1 MLFTDVS
8 QLGIR
13 AHSPV
18 GETDMDSNKLPC
30 TVKYQRDEETLGE
43 NLEELPAWD
52 VFSKQLEG
60 TFELREMN
68 SLNIGGTHKATEERM
83 IQNYLKN
90 SIFRRQKY
98 R

>member
-8 QLGIR
+8 QLGTR

-18 GETDMDSNKLPC
+18 RESDMDSIKLPC
-30 TVKYQRDEETLGE
+30 TVKYQRDEETLGK
-43 NLEELPAWD
+43 NLEELPAWN

-60 TFELREMN
+60 IFEFGEMN
-68 SLNIGGTHKATEERM
+68 NLNIGGTHKATEQRM

>member
-8 QLGIR
+8 KLGIR

-18 GETDMDSNKLPC
+18 RETDMDSIKLPC
-30 TVKYQRDEETLGE
+30 TVKYQRDEETLGK

-60 TFELREMN
+60 IFEFGEM
-68 SLNIGGTHKATEERM
+68 NIGGTHKATEQRM